1 MPLKNRSRVI
11 RGVALASV
19 AMAASLAM
27 SPAWAL
33 GLGRLSVQSALGE
46 PLRAEIDITSIAA
59 DEASGLRARVASP
72 DAYRAAGVDF
82 NAALEGA
89 QVVLARRADGRSFLR
104 IQGERAMSEPFVDV
118 ILDLSWATGRLTREY
133 TMLIDPASRN
143 VAAAPAPQAAPAI
156 AAPPPVAT
164 AQAPAPA
171 PRPAARPPAPAAA
184 PTAPP
189 PVAERRPAPPSAP
202 TPAPASGSDQY
213 RVRRGDTLSRIAA
226 AKSLRGVSLDQML
239 VALYRSNSQ
248 AFIDNNMNRLRSGV
262 MLTVPSAEEASGL
275 PPAEAKQVI
284 QAQAADFDAYRQR
297 LAGRVPAVAD
307 AGSGRVA
314 TGKVQTQIEDRK
326 TATAPVSP
334 DKLTLSR
341 GAGAASSP
349 EEARIA
355 SDAERKAADARVA
368 ELARNVKELRDLTA
382 SGVGSGAAAPAS
394 APGVTVPTPPAV
406 AATPAPAAASEA
418 ASAAPPLAVAPAAS
432 PVAPKPKM
440 QPAPAP
446 KPAAQGFSAWLDSP
460 YVLPAAGALAIVLLG
475 VGGMAYSR
483 RKRGSASE
491 TSFMESR
498 MQADSFFG
506 ASGGKRV
513 DTRDAGASGSS
524 VSPSSLN
531 YSLSQ
536 LDAIGDVDPVAEAD
550 VYLAYGRDLQAEEIL
565 KEALRSD
572 GKRLAIRTKLLEV
585 YAKRADAKAYEMQA
599 REVRD
604 LTEGQGE
611 DWAKVQEGG
620 RSLDA
625 ENPLYLA
632 GTDGLQSPAG
642 AVVQPEMDG
651 TIPSA
656 LSRPDTQPP
665 ELIAPRTVIEPGR
678 VNDPHDLDLDL
689 SSDSSSGLSGIETTE
704 RMALGGMEQT
714 QPLSLDD
721 MQPPAE
727 PSPRGMSLDFDLDS
741 GAGAPAQSPSFSS
754 PPTAPS
760 TFSPTGPSA
769 FSPPAPPASAPPS
782 FDFGELSLDL
792 PAGEMEPTMPLGLDN
807 RATVPDPLT
816 PAPLDTPEAIEAHE
830 ALGRKLELAD
840 EFRRIG
846 DLEGARDLLEE
857 VIARAEG
864 ATRARAESMLRDL
877 E

>member
-19 AMAASLAM
+19 ALAASLAM
-27 SPAWAL
+27 SPTWAL

-46 PLRAEIDITSIAA
+46 PLRAEIDITSLAA
-59 DEASGLRARVASP
+59 DEASSLRARVASP
-72 DAYRAAGVDF
+72 DAYRTAGVDF

-89 QVVLARRADGRSFLR
+89 QVILARRPDGRAFLR

-143 VAAAPAPQAAPAI
+143 VAAAPTPQAAPAM
-156 AAPPPVAT
+156 APAS
-164 AQAPAPA
+164 APA
-171 PRPAARPPAPAAA
+171 PRPAARPAAPA

-189 PVAERRPAPPSAP
+189 AVAERRPAP
-202 TPAPASGSDQY
+202 APAAEPGGDQY

-226 AKSLRGVSLDQML
+226 AKSPRGVSLDQML

-248 AFIDNNMNRLRSGV
+248 AFIDNNMNRLRAGV
-262 MLTVPSAEEASGL
+262 TLTVPSAQEASAL

-314 TGKVQTQIEDRK
+314 TGKVQAQVDDRK
-326 TATAPVSP
+326 AATAPVSP

-341 GAGAASSP
+341 GAAASSP

-382 SGVGSGAAAPAS
+382 SGVAGGSAPVAS
-394 APGVTVPTPPAV
+394 APGVTIAAPPAV
-406 AATPAPAAASEA
+406 APPAPASEA
-418 ASAAPPLAVAPAAS
+418 ASAAPPPIAVAPAAS
-432 PVAPKPKM
+432 PVAPRPKM
-440 QPAPAP
+440 QPVPAP
-446 KPAAQGFSAWLDSP
+446 KPEAGGFSAWLDSP

-475 VGGMAYSR
+475 VGGMAYTR
-483 RKRGSASE
+483 RKRGAASE

-585 YAKRADAKAYEMQA
+585 YAKRADAKAYESQA

-604 LTEGQGE
+604 ITEGQGE

-620 RSLDA
+620 RALDSD
-625 ENPLYLA
+625 NPMYLA
-632 GTDGLQSPAG
+632 GTDGLRTADG
-642 AVVQPEMDG
+642 AVVEPERDG
-651 TIPSA
+651 SMLSA
-656 LSRPDTQPP
+656 LSRPDTQPL

-678 VNDPHDLDLDL
+678 VSDPNNLDLDL
-689 SSDSSSGLSGIETTE
+689 SSNSASGLSGAETTE

-714 QPLSLDD
+714 QPLSLES

-727 PSPRGMSLDFDLDS
+727 PRPRSMSLDFDLDT
-741 GAGAPAQSPSFSS
+741 GAGAPSQASSFGG

-760 TFSPTGPSA
+760 ALSPA
-769 FSPPAPPASAPPS
+769 APAAPAPPS

-792 PAGEMEPTMPLGLDN
+792 PGSGMEPTMPSGLDG
-807 RATVPDPLT
+807 RPTVPDPLT
-816 PAPLDTPEAIEAHE
+816 PAPLDTPDAIETHE

-846 DLEGARDLLEE
+846 DHEGARDLLEE

-864 ATRARAESMLRDL
+864 PMRVRAESMLRDL

>member
-1 MPLKNRSRVI
+1 
-11 RGVALASV
+11 
-19 AMAASLAM
+19 M
-27 SPAWAL
+27 SPSWAL

-46 PLRAEIDITSIAA
+46 PLRAEIDVTSLAA
-59 DEASGLRARVASP
+59 EEASSLRARVASP
-72 DAYRAAGVDF
+72 DTYRAAGVDF

-89 QVVLARRADGRSFLR
+89 QVILARRPDGRAFLR

-133 TMLIDPASRN
+133 TMLIDPASRA
-143 VAAAPAPQAAPAI
+143 VAAASAPQAAPAI
-156 AAPPPVAT
+156 AAPPPA
-164 AQAPAPA
+164 AMAPAPA
-171 PRPAARPPAPAAA
+171 PRPAARTPAPAPA
-184 PTAPP
+184 PAPP
-189 PVAERRPAPPSAP
+189 PVAERRPAPAPAP
-202 TPAPASGSDQY
+202 TAAPGPAPTSGTDGY

-226 AKSLRGVSLDQML
+226 AKSPRGVSLDQML
-239 VALYRSNSQ
+239 VALYRNNPQ
-248 AFIDNNMNRLRSGV
+248 AFIDDNMNRLRSGV

-314 TGKVQTQIEDRK
+314 TGKVQTQVEDRK
-326 TATAPVSP
+326 TAAAPSP

-341 GAGAASSP
+341 GAAGASAP

-368 ELARNVKELRDLTA
+368 ELSRNVKELRDLTA
-382 SGVGSGAAAPAS
+382 SGVPGGAAAVAS
-394 APGVTVPTPPAV
+394 APGVTIPTPPAV
-406 AATPAPAAASEA
+406 APPAPAPASEA
-418 ASAAPPLAVAPAAS
+418 ASAAPPVAAAPAAS

-446 KPAAQGFSAWLDSP
+446 KPVTDGFSAWLDSP

-483 RKRGSASE
+483 RKRGSPSE

-513 DTRDAGASGSS
+513 DTRDAAASGSS

-585 YAKRADAKAYEMQA
+585 YAKRADAKAYEVQA

-611 DWAKVQEGG
+611 DWAKVQESG
-620 RSLDA
+620 RQLDA
-625 ENPLYLA
+625 DNPLYLA

-678 VNDPHDLDLDL
+678 VSDPNNLDLDL
-689 SSDSSSGLSGIETTE
+689 SSDSTSGLSGAETTE
-704 RMALGGMEQT
+704 RMSLGGMEQT
-714 QPLSLDD
+714 QPLSLEA
-721 MQPPAE
+721 MKSSEAA
-727 PSPRGMSLDFDLDS
+727 PRGMSLDFDLDS
-741 GAGAPAQSPSFSS
+741 GAGAPAQAPSF
-754 PPTAPS
+754 PAAPTA
-760 TFSPTGPSA
+760 PSA
-769 FSPPAPPASAPPS
+769 FSPAAPAASGPPS

-792 PAGEMEPTMPLGLDN
+792 PGHEMDPTMPVGLDN

-816 PAPLDTPEAIEAHE
+816 PAPRDTPEAIEADE

-846 DLEGARDLLEE
+846 DLEGARDLLDE
-857 VIARAEG
+857 VIARADG
-864 ATRARAESMLRDL
+864 PMRARAESMLRDL